1 MGTKRT
7 LGTVAAG
14 LAGALAAWVALR
26 AVAYAARRVLAAV
39 RFGFYVATLQ
49 LYRRC
54 PDCKSFIHRDAH
66 LCRGCGFRLRPRPS
80 R

>member
-1 MGTKRT
+1 MRT
-7 LGTVAAG
+7 RPIVAVVGG
-14 LAGALAAWVALR
+14 LVAAWVALR
-26 AVAYAARRVLAAV
+26 ASLYTVRRALAAV

-54 PDCKSFIHRDAH
+54 PDCKSYIHHDARR
-66 LCRGCGFRLRPRPS
+66 CRRCGFRLRPKRS